1 MKNQSFLKFPII
13 LFAALSVLPAASGAE
28 LGKIFLKDGRY
39 ELEIKNYK
47 YSIIEVPQQLPIQEI
62 INEYEKAK
70 YDYFL
75 DIFMAQKEHLASDVR
90 VKIED
95 TKKELDILNAKIQ
108 IAEEKKQ
115 SSQQQLELKQ
125 QQFSST
131 LLGAQ
136 KQITALIKEE
146 KEATES
152 ISRLQTTEEEEKK
165 SSARNLEE
173 QKTEL
178 VANSK
183 VLDEKIANI
192 TQEILALKAKKKEKY
207 SVNEKKLQAKRQE
220 IEKFKSTVSRVE
232 REFFK
237 SKALFEEEKYTA
249 LESKFLEENRKNVSV
264 HWGYET
270 YLPGV
275 FNLTNM
281 SIKNNTK
288 WDIRNISI
296 GIFYKSSKGLIPV
309 CEVGIIRSFEQFCSR
324 YNKNKGSFT
333 IKDTVKELN
342 KYKERFTCIRANT
355 RATIGTHGGIF
366 SQIRFEAPND
376 LRAFERLSGTL
387 DFDARRVVM
396 SLESIEFGHPT
407 IDGEKECAQ
416 IDFKKHFKVDV
427 ENLFTNVAWLPK
439 KIDKIDQAKSNL
451 NEGQNGLRKLS
462 RSIEKENVTF
472 ASKIDLQMSE
482 KTKNLNVLRQD
493 RSSVETK
500 LSQLKS
506 GGMASAETISNM
518 KQKNAELKQITE
530 KILGLRKE
538 VENSKSEISSIEK
551 DLSKTDEK
559 LSNYQKEVTEKGNV
573 LAKDKMRLEKIKNT
587 NEGLNAETIKV
598 LEGRAD
604 QKKLRELKAK
614 AEEKFLKFISSLK
627 FNSTKQM
634 DKISEA
640 TEMEKNIIIYKKLI
654 KFGDV
659 YFLTNLSDLH
669 QEKRLEFSSL
679 APKLEEIRNL
689 KN

>member
-1 MKNQSFLKFPII
+1 MKNRSFLKIPVI
-13 LFAALSVLPAASGAE
+13 LFAVLSVLPAASAAE
-28 LGKIFLKDGRY
+28 LGKIFFKDGRY

-47 YSIIEVPQQLPIQEI
+47 YSIIEAPQQLPIQEI
-62 INEYEKAK
+62 INQYEKAK

-75 DIFMAQKEHLASDVR
+75 DIFMAQKEQLASDVR

-95 TKKELDILNAKIQ
+95 TKKELDIWNAKMQ
-108 IAEEKKQ
+108 TAEEKKQ
-115 SSQQQLELKQ
+115 SSQKQLELKQ

-136 KQITALIKEE
+136 KQITALIKEK
-146 KEATES
+146 KEVTES
-152 ISRLQTTEEEEKK
+152 ISRLLTTEEEEKK

-192 TQEILALKAKKKEKY
+192 TQEISALKAKKKEKY

-220 IEKFKSTVSRVE
+220 IEKFKSTVSKVE

-249 LESKFLEENRKNVSV
+249 LESKFLEENQQNVYV
-264 HWGYET
+264 QWDIEPT
-270 YLPGV
+270 YGANFRLA
-275 FNLTNM
+275 NM
-281 SIKNNTK
+281 SIVNNTK

-309 CEVGIIRSFEQFCSR
+309 CEVGIIRAFAPFCSE
-324 YNKNKGSFT
+324 YFHKGSLT
-333 IKDTVKELN
+333 IKDTVKGLN
-342 KYKERFTCIRANT
+342 KYNERFTCIRTNT
-355 RATIGTHGGIF
+355 EAPLKLNGIF
-366 SQIRFEAPND
+366 DRIDLEPPAD

-396 SLESIEFGHPT
+396 SLKSIEFGQPT

-416 IDFKKHFKVDV
+416 IDFRKHFKMDV
-427 ENLFTNVAWLPK
+427 ENLFTNLAWLPE
-439 KIDKIDQAKSNL
+439 KINKINQAKSDL

-462 RSIEKENVTF
+462 RAIGKENVTF
-472 ASKIDLQMSE
+472 AAKIDLEISE
-482 KTKNLNVLRQD
+482 KTKNLNFLTKD
-493 RSSVETK
+493 RSSAETK

-506 GGMASAETISNM
+506 GGMASAKTISNM

-538 VENSKSEISSIEK
+538 VENSKSEISSIKK
-551 DLSKTDEK
+551 DLSKIDEK
-559 LSNYQKEVTEKGNV
+559 LSSYQKEVTEKGNV
-573 LAKDKMRLEKIKNT
+573 LAKDEMNLEQIKNT
-587 NEGLNAETIKV
+587 NEELNAETIKV
-598 LEGRAD
+598 VESRAN
-604 QKKLRELKAK
+604 QNKLRELKTQ
-614 AEEKFLKFISSLK
+614 AEIKFFKFISSLQ
-627 FNSTKQM
+627 FNSTNQI

-640 TEMEKNIIIYKKLI
+640 TEMEKNVIIYKKLI

-659 YFLTNLSDLH
+659 YFLTNLNDLH
-669 QEKRLEFSSL
+669 QGKRLEFSSL
-679 APKLEEIRNL
+679 APKLEEIRSL